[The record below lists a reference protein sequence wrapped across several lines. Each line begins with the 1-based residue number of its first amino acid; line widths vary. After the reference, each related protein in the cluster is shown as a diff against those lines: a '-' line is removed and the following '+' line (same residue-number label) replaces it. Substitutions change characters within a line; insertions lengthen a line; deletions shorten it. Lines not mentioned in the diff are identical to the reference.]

1 MNDKIYR
8 RVTQPSGNPKT
19 TMKKNVK
26 NRKRSMI
33 MNFRVTPEEKELIEA
48 RIKLSGLS
56 KETFFI
62 ESCLYQAVLVKG
74 NIRSFTILQK
84 KMEEIAAII
93 DRNPHLEE
101 LDPQQAE
108 TLRIILEILNARF
121 RKE

>member
-1 MNDKIYR
+1 MMDKIYR
-8 RVTQPSGNPKT
+8 RPTQQSNTPRK
-19 TMKKNVK
+19 KKNDK
-26 NRKRSMI
+26 NRVRNALL
-33 MNFRVTPEEKELIEA
+33 NFRVTRKERELIEA
-48 RIKLSGLS
+48 RIAATGLT
-56 KETFFI
+56 KAEFFI

-84 KMEEIAAII
+84 KMEEIAAVI